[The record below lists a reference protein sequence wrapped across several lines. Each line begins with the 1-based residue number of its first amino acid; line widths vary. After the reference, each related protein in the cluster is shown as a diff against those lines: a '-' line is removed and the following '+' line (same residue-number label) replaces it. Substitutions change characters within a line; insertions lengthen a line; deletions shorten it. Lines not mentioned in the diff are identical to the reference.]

1 MCTPTSQV
9 DLVVRVGP
17 KVDDQLRYTLR
28 SLTSNLPHARVV
40 TAGCRPHWT
49 DAEHIDVPPAGGK
62 FAHAYAVLR
71 AILSADWLTPSVV
84 IADDDMFLLRA
95 LEALPD
101 YHRGP
106 LAQVA
111 PTWHRRQGHADTL
124 AVMPDALCRDMHIPT
139 LVDRA
144 DLAARLDALG
154 LPYSRQARLWW
165 RTLVGGGCTQAED
178 AKVREAGD
186 PIPDGDWLSSS
197 DRSWPW
203 LAPRLREMFPEACG
217 VEAA

>member
-17 KVDDQLRYTLR
+17 TYDDQLRYTIR
-28 SLTSNLPHARVV
+28 SLTANLPHARLF

-49 DAEHIDVPPAGGK
+49 ECEHLDVDVPVIPGK

-71 AILSADWLTPSVV
+71 AILAAEHLTKSVV
-84 IADDDMFLLRA
+84 IVDDDMYLMRPLDM
-95 LEALPD
+95 LPE

-106 LAQVA
+106 LSGISV
-111 PTWHRRQGHADTL
+111 TSSRRPALAAMIATL
-124 AVMPDALCRDMHIPT
+124 GPDALCRDLHVPT

-144 DLAARLDALG
+144 RLTAQLDAL
-154 LPYSRQARLWW
+154 PPRRRDRAWW
-165 RTLVGGGCTQAED
+165 RTLHGGGCTESVD

-186 PIPDGDWLSSS
+186 PVPAGDWLSSS

-203 LAPRLREMFPEACG
+203 VRELVALRFPEC
-217 VEAA
+217 EAGAA